1 MEIFDVGTATQYMV
15 RFYEGGDVRMTISGS
30 DVGIGTSSPDLRLTV
45 QGSSG
50 NIANFTN
57 GSEDFVIYQDNSNS
71 QIIH

>member
-1 MEIFDVGTATQYMV
+1 MSA
-15 RFYEGGDVRMTISGS
+15 SA
-30 DVGIGTSSPDLRLTV
+30 SSPDLRLTV

-71 QIIH
+71 QIANTLVWYNKN